1 MFRRSNTDPAGF
13 KGWLYR
19 IWSFILRGLGEVGRT
34 LEHPNKLDRVGS
46 EVQTFHGYRSICNI
60 LRIQMESRRSGQR
73 SSFGSP
79 PATKKK
85 SSFLQ
90 PPFSSIKILGGVSH
104 ETAVSSFCESSTA
117 QYWWTLQ
124 VRITCR
130 CFFAS
135 IAKPSWI
142 KSLDCATEKWVVT
155 QAHSSG
161 LITKAKVTILRGW
174 DYKSSDLWWQCR
186 VGKTPNIS
194 KRWAGAER
202 SCMAQKTLCGI
213 IMHVKTQ
220 QWYLYTRNCR

>member
-1 MFRRSNTDPAGF
+1 MTQLLTSLTELGLRCKRFMDIWVF
-13 KGWLYR
+13 VIYWEYR
-19 IWSFILRGLGEVGRT
+19 W
-34 LEHPNKLDRVGS
+34 RVG
-46 EVQTFHGYRSICNI
+46 EAVREAP
-60 LRIQMESRRSGQR
+60 LV
-73 SSFGSP
+73 P
-79 PATKKK
+79 PPPPTKKK

-142 KSLDCATEKWVVT
+142 KSLDCATEKWAVT